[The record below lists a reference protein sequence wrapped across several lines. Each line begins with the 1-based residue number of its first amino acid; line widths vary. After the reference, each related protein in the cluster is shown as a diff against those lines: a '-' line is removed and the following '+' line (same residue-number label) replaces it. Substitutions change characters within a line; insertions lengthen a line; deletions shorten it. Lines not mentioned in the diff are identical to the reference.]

1 MEELCKRCLLYE
13 AGGRAAYTQ
22 VQAYLETV
30 PPEELASPTVPEQS
44 PKPMLSLRPADRRYV
59 SQMRLLCGGTR
70 STERQ
75 YLPPYRGAECGDERR
90 LERIQVGFF
99 YGLIV

>member
-13 AGGRAAYTQ
+13 AGERAAYTQ

-30 PPEELASPTVPEQS
+30 PPEELASPTVRNS
-44 PKPMLSLRPADRRYV
+44 RLSQCRHCDQLIAGMCRKCGCYV
-59 SQMRLLCGGTR
+59 EGSR

-75 YLPPYRGAECGDERR
+75 YLPPYRGQNVVMNADLNEFRSAFSMG
-90 LERIQVGFF
+90 
-99 YGLIV
+99 

>member
-13 AGGRAAYTQ
+13 AGERAAYTQ

-44 PKPMLSLRPADRRYV
+44 PKPMPSLRPTDRRYV
-59 SQMRLLCGGTR
+59 SQMRLLCRGSR

-75 YLPPYRGAECGDERR
+75 YLPPYRGQNVVMNADLNEFRSAFSMG
-90 LERIQVGFF
+90 
-99 YGLIV
+99 

>member
-13 AGGRAAYTQ
+13 AGERAAYTQ

-30 PPEELASPTVPEQS
+30 PPEELASPTVRNSRLDQCRHCDQLIAGMCR
-44 PKPMLSLRPADRRYV
+44 KCGCYV
-59 SQMRLLCGGTR
+59 EVRAALKD
-70 STERQ
+70 STC
-75 YLPPYRGAECGDERR
+75 PHCGDERR

>member
-13 AGGRAAYTQ
+13 AGERAAYTQ

-30 PPEELASPTVPEQS
+30 PPEELASPTVRNS
-44 PKPMLSLRPADRRYV
+44 RLSQCRHCDQLIAGMCRKCGCYV
-59 SQMRLLCGGTR
+59 EVRAALKQR
-70 STERQ
+70 
-75 YLPPYRGAECGDERR
+75 AECGDERR